1 MEDFELIALKK
12 LKEELI
18 VKAYNLIEQLKQQEE
33 DQQIVTIKFLPNATK
48 ITNNLEE
55 KLQEHYE
62 YRLCEVSQQ
71 ISGINFKNID
81 KKWLHDNIYK
91 YTTYLTTKILSFYIE
106 LTVKLE
112 DEKEF
117 EIYDITCHF
126 ININKCFMLEI
137 EPWVEI
143 ITKMKNFS
151 LLTSTISQYNELS
164 IVRKQILDTLESK
177 MYANYEN
184 CTDENGGILLYVHSV
199 KNIKQVYL
207 IFQWS
212 ILFLERFWGIKHHF
226 TITPTEIGIKFA
238 EENCSLLKKF
248 CKPNIM
254 KKDLIHL
261 WNDLCSAIY
270 LYENKDDSKKED
282 I

>member
-33 DQQIVTIKFLPNATK
+33 DQQIVTIKLYYNYFFILHFNIFFIINIYYYKLIYYALICIFFYISLPNATK

-112 DEKEF
+112 
-117 EIYDITCHF
+117 
-126 ININKCFMLEI
+126 
-137 EPWVEI
+137 
-143 ITKMKNFS
+143 
-151 LLTSTISQYNELS
+151 
-164 IVRKQILDTLESK
+164 
-177 MYANYEN
+177 
-184 CTDENGGILLYVHSV
+184 
-199 KNIKQVYL
+199 VY
-207 IFQWS
+207 
-212 ILFLERFWGIKHHF
+212 
-226 TITPTEIGIKFA
+226 
-238 EENCSLLKKF
+238 
-248 CKPNIM
+248 
-254 KKDLIHL
+254 
-261 WNDLCSAIY
+261 
-270 LYENKDDSKKED
+270 
-282 I
+282 